1 MSKLA
6 KFVRHV
12 GAHLA
17 VALALSLLYLG
28 GAMEFLELRLF
39 DLRFEL
45 TKRDVGDDIVLV
57 AIDNGSL
64 KELGVWPWPRTIH
77 AQALD
82 NLVAAG
88 PRTIAY
94 NVDFSSASLPAVDLQ
109 FEDSLARAGRKTIL
123 PAFLQTEIHGN
134 GGRSVVYTSPLPAFA
149 RHVTTASVNLFPAAD
164 GFVRELR
171 GEIDWR
177 DSEIPTLATLM
188 AGREARVPSRF
199 YIDYGIDGDSL
210 SRIPFA
216 DILNGRFD
224 RGVLSDK
231 IVIVGATA
239 AELAD
244 GFPTPQGSA
253 VPGSILHALATESLL
268 QDRTLRRT
276 PPLMG
281 LTGIVLAV
289 FVLAPFCSRRP
300 WQRGMVAT
308 AVVVSTVFL
317 VALGVQ
323 WLLPLLIDVVP
334 WMISALAGFGLGMT
348 RLLNTQNLRLL
359 TQNITIG
366 RKEAYV
372 QGLLETAFDGVIA
385 VDESGLIR
393 SANQRAQ
400 EMFGLEED
408 QLTGHRFLDF
418 LSADS
423 HPHAEDF
430 LQAAARQ
437 EDAAEVTARRG
448 GGESFIAKLAV
459 TSVPGDD
466 GHTLFVVLLLDV
478 TALRKAQA
486 EAVDIRQR
494 LANSLEAISEGIALW
509 DANDRLL
516 TCNARFIEFH
526 AAAAHILLPGCPFGD
541 FVRDSIMLGPPPD
554 AQGRER
560 EWIAER
566 MERHRRPLGRFMQ
579 QTSDGR
585 WLRTVERRTGNNE
598 IICIETDVTDDQART
613 LEIMAARDAAEAASG
628 AKTRFLANV
637 SHELHTPLNAIL
649 GFSEL
654 IRDGGMGSHCAGRYA
669 EYGADI
675 HKCGSSLL
683 KMIDDILELSRID
696 SGSDELDEGRV
707 QLQALIRE
715 CCETVDAELEG
726 SGRRLDIRLP
736 GELPDLQVDRA
747 KITQCLVRLLRNAIV
762 FSEAGDDIT
771 VGAAVDGGGEV
782 RISVADNGCGMP
794 ADDTSRVLEPF
805 GRTGDPL
812 VGNKPGLGLGLT
824 LANMVIQQHGGRL
837 EIASETGHGTTA
849 TICIPAQRVLGSFAG
864 GNTPAGG

>member
-1 MSKLA
+1 
-6 KFVRHV
+6 
-12 GAHLA
+12 
-17 VALALSLLYLG
+17 
-28 GAMEFLELRLF
+28 MEFLELRLF

-45 TKRDVGDDIVLV
+45 TKRDAGDDIVLV

-64 KELGVWPWPRTIH
+64 KELGVWPWPRAIH

-82 NLVAAG
+82 NLVAAA

-94 NVDFSSASLPAVDLQ
+94 NVDFSSASLPAADSR

-123 PAFLQTEIHGN
+123 PAFLQTEMHGN
-134 GGRSVVYTSPLPAFA
+134 GGRSIVYTSPLPAFA

-164 GFVRELR
+164 GYVREMR

-177 DSEIPTLATLM
+177 DTAIPTLATLL
-188 AGREARVPSRF
+188 AGGEAQFSSRF
-199 YIDYGIDGDSL
+199 YIDYGIDSDSL

-216 DILNGRFD
+216 DVLHGRFD
-224 RGVLSDK
+224 RAELVDK

-244 GFPTPQGSA
+244 GFPTPQGPA
-253 VPGSILHALATESLL
+253 VPGSVLHVLATESLL
-268 QDRTLRRT
+268 QDRTLWRT
-276 PPLMG
+276 PPLVG
-281 LTGIVLAV
+281 LAGIVLAV
-289 FVLAPFCSRRP
+289 FVFAPFCSRRP
-300 WQRGMVAT
+300 WQQGMFAT
-308 AVVVSTVFL
+308 AAVITTVFL

-334 WMISALAGFGLGMT
+334 WMISALVGFGLGMT
-348 RLLNTQNLRLL
+348 RQLNIQNLRLL

-372 QGLLETAFDGVIA
+372 RGLLETAFDGVIA

-400 EMFGLEED
+400 EMFGLAED
-408 QLTGHRFLDF
+408 QLIGHRFLDF
-418 LSADS
+418 LFADS
-423 HPHAEDF
+423 HSHAEDF

-437 EDAAEVTARRG
+437 EEAAEVTARRD
-448 GGESFIAKLAV
+448 GGEKFIAKLAV
-459 TSVPGDD
+459 TRVPGDD

-478 TALRKAQA
+478 TALHMAQA
-486 EAVDIRQR
+486 EALDIRQR

-516 TCNARFIEFH
+516 ICNARFIEFH

-566 MERHRRPLGRFMQ
+566 MERHRRPVGRFMQ
-579 QTSDGR
+579 QTSEGR
-585 WLRTVERRTGNNE
+585 WLRTVERRTGNDE
-598 IICIETDVTDDQART
+598 IICVETDVTDDQTRT
-613 LEIMAARDAAEAASG
+613 LEIIAACDAAEAASR

-637 SHELHTPLNAIL
+637 SHELRTPLNAIL

-654 IRDGGMGSHCAGRYA
+654 IRDGGMGSDSASRYA

-696 SGSDELDEGRV
+696 SGSDELHERRV
-707 QLQALIRE
+707 QLHALIRE
-715 CCETVDAELEG
+715 CCETAEAELEG
-726 SGRRLDIRLP
+726 SDRRLDIRLP
-736 GELPDLQVDRA
+736 DEMPDIQVDRA
-747 KITQCLVRLLRNAIV
+747 KIEQCLVRLLRNAIV
-762 FSEAGDDIT
+762 FTEAGDDII
-771 VGAAVDGGGEV
+771 VGAVVDDGGEL
-782 RISVADNGCGMP
+782 RISVADSGCGMP
-794 ADDTSRVLEPF
+794 ADDTGRVLEPF
-805 GRTGDPL
+805 GRVGDPL

-824 LANMVIQQHGGRL
+824 LANMAVRQHGGRL
-837 EIASETGHGTTA
+837 EIASETGRGTTA
-849 TICIPAQRVLGSFAG
+849 TICIPAQRVLGGFAG
-864 GNTPAGG
+864 GNTPARG